1 VRGDLRGDPADRGQH
16 RRAEDQVLSRLD
28 TAGSRLLV
36 VTDDQNAG
44 LVTPAVLQVLAGFD
58 TVERVVGVDAPLDVV
73 NTVIGDGG
81 QRVPAWR
88 ITGGLEQAVRLTAGR
103 WPRPG
108 EALVAAA
115 AMPRLGFT
123 HPAGA
128 VTDTSGRQYDVVGS
142 FTARPPFETFNAGL
156 VIAGDEHT
164 PTRSVHVVVTS
175 VEAARATEALT
186 LLTLAPPDASRITV
200 RSPTALADLQRAVQ
214 GDLGDYGRDLL
225 ALTLGG
231 GAFLIAVVVLAEV
244 LLRRRDLGRRRAL
257 GASRRDV
264 ATLVLLRTIAAAIPG
279 ALTGTAAGVAAA
291 AAWADQPPADFTAAT
306 ATLTILVAAT
316 VAVAPAVLAAR
327 RDPVGV
333 LRTP

>member
-1 VRGDLRGDPADRGQH
+1 
-16 RRAEDQVLSRLD
+16 
-28 TAGSRLLV
+28 
-36 VTDDQNAG
+36 
-44 LVTPAVLQVLAGFD
+44 
-58 TVERVVGVDAPLDVV
+58 
-73 NTVIGDGG
+73 
-81 QRVPAWR
+81 
-88 ITGGLEQAVRLTAGR
+88 
-103 WPRPG
+103 
-108 EALVAAA
+108 
-115 AMPRLGFT
+115 
-123 HPAGA
+123 
-128 VTDTSGRQYDVVGS
+128 SGRQYDVVGS
-142 FTARPPFETFNAGL
+142 FTARPPFATLTAGL
-156 VIAGDEHT
+156 WCAAAART
-164 PTRSVHVVVTS
+164 PTRAVHVVVTS
-175 VEAARATEALT
+175 VAAARATEALT
-186 LLTLAPPDASRITV
+186 LLALAPPAASRSTV
-200 RSPTALADLQRAVQ
+200 RSATALADLQRAVQ

-316 VAVAPAVLAAR
+316 VAVAPSVLAAR